1 MNHCRFRTRATE
13 LTRHGAFTLVELLV
27 SISIISLLISLLLPS
42 LSGAREQAKLVKCMA
57 QQRQIGQAVQQ
68 YMSEQDGWLPGSPG
82 TTGSSLLGMP
92 TPLPGDAE
100 NTPGTA
106 VTLHDWAGPL
116 AAVQMGVQDRTKK
129 RSTRLRE
136 LTEGVFAC
144 PSNNY
149 ESRPWYAGE
158 LGDHGEFK
166 KQPMVS
172 YNTLRVFTYWHP
184 ANRNAPFRHI
194 GLTLFPWSSA
204 TPEDDDFQVS
214 LGYAPRIEYVGT
226 PANKVFLADGAR
238 FTSQETPGEGEYRS
252 DHDIT
257 WGAPDDPSAHDR
269 YGGPFS
275 DGGPTIRHIWARSFH
290 TDQAPKSIQRKTY
303 RHSSKSSLGLVAMF
317 MDGHCQYMT
326 ESETRFPPDPWFP
339 KGTVIPFS
347 EFNRDTRMRI
357 LEQFERAPDELVWR
371 VKR

>member
-1 MNHCRFRTRATE
+1 